1 MAPPLRGL
9 IVGAA
14 LVVGLPGVAWA
25 GMPAI
30 TLSDVARLRI
40 QTISFFL
47 VCLLVSSWFVQL
59 LWNYLRHDFSRLP
72 RLTYGKALS
81 IVVLWGLLFVL
92 VLTMISGARELMTP
106 GAWRKEGFTYRLNED
121 RPPPPAPGPSLEH
134 ERERRQKLAALRD
147 ALWNYARSH
156 EGSFPPGDSVTQ
168 IPADLWQMSGT
179 SGQRYLYVPGLT
191 AYRGSVPLVYEPAR
205 GDDLRL
211 VLLTDGTIRPM
222 PLEEI
227 VQALPAEKP

>member
-1 MAPPLRGL
+1 MAPSLRRL
-9 IVGAA
+9 ILAAA
-14 LVVGLPGVAWA
+14 LVVGLPGVARA

-47 VCLLVSSWFVQL
+47 VGLLLSSWFVQL

-81 IVVLWGLLFVL
+81 IVVLWGLLFML

-106 GAWRKEGFTYRLNED
+106 GAWRKEGLTYRLNQD
-121 RPPPPAPGPSLEH
+121 PPPPPAPGPSPEQ
-134 ERERRQKLAALRD
+134 ERERRHKLEALRD
-147 ALWNYARSH
+147 AQWGYARSH
-156 EGSFPPGDSVTQ
+156 DGSFPPRDSVRQ
-168 IPADLWQMSGT
+168 ILADLWWVSGS
-179 SGQRYLYVPGLT
+179 SGPRYLYVPGL
-191 AYRGSVPLVYEPAR
+191 AAHRGSVPLVYEPAR
-205 GDDLRL
+205 GDDSRL

-222 PLEEI
+222 SLEQI
-227 VQALPAEKP
+227 LQALPAEKP